1 MAVQNEIKEQGQEQE
16 QEQEQ
21 GQGQGQNQ
29 GQYVNIREVP
39 GSCGRLFVG
48 CVANEQKIEG
58 RVHFYYLVPDGKGG
72 YRLPTD
78 EEMDEILIKYMR
90 NIEGK

>member
-1 MAVQNEIKEQGQEQE
+1 MAVQNEIKEQER
-16 QEQEQ
+16 
-21 GQGQGQNQ
+21 
-29 GQYVNIREVP
+29 YVNVTPYPGTNRE
-39 GSCGRLFVG
+39 LFAG
-48 CVANEQKIEG
+48 EFANEQKIEG

>member
-16 QEQEQ
+16 
-21 GQGQGQNQ
+21 QGQGQNQ

-72 YRLPTD
+72 YRRAT
-78 EEMDEILIKYMR
+78 EEEVQRILEEEIGR
-90 NIEGK
+90 GSNG